1 MIATNIGRKRRMKNL
16 LYVSSIICILLL
28 GRIGWIQFV
37 QGEELEAK
45 AYQQQTLDRNINPK
59 RGTIWDST
67 GKTALAVSSNVE
79 TVSVNPMNI
88 KEEDKEKLATAFSNI
103 FGLDYESTLKK
114 LKKKSSI
121 ETIVKKQEKE
131 KTDELRKWLQDNN
144 ITTGVNIDEDTK
156 RYYPYNTLAS
166 QVI

>member
-88 KEEDKEKLATAFSNI
+88 KEEDKEKLAT
-103 FGLDYESTLKK
+103 
-114 LKKKSSI
+114 
-121 ETIVKKQEKE
+121 
-131 KTDELRKWLQDNN
+131 
-144 ITTGVNIDEDTK
+144 
-156 RYYPYNTLAS
+156 
-166 QVI
+166 

>member
-16 LYVSSIICILLL
+16 LLVSCVICTLLL

-67 GKTALAVSSNVE
+67 GKNALAFISNLY
-79 TVSVNPMNI
+79 TLIFNQI
-88 KEEDKEKLATAFSNI
+88 KIK
-103 FGLDYESTLKK
+103 
-114 LKKKSSI
+114 
-121 ETIVKKQEKE
+121 
-131 KTDELRKWLQDNN
+131 
-144 ITTGVNIDEDTK
+144 
-156 RYYPYNTLAS
+156 
-166 QVI
+166 